1 MPVLVLGSTVEPGK
15 ARPSGHHAQDDPG
28 GRLLSGDPHPGN
40 VMWMPGNRIAP
51 VDSGIVGRLSPARD
65 LRRRQQPG
73 GYRRI
78 VVLLLL
84 HGLSDAAVP

>member
-1 MPVLVLGSTVEPGK
+1 MPVLVLGSTGEPGK
-15 ARPSGHHAQDDPG
+15 QDRVDTMLKMILVDG
-28 GRLLSGDPHPGN
+28 FFQADPHPGN